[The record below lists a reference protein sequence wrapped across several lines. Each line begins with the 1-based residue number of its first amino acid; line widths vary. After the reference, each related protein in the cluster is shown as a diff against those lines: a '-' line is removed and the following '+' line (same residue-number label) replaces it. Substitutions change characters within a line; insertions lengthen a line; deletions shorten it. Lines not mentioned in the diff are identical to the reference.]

1 MAPEETPR
9 ETLESARI
17 AALRPAPIAPYW
29 EGRTFEEC
37 LNIPLHRTYNR
48 QQWDEIFSTFTKLL
62 ASDEPRTRSQAV
74 ERLADALKEENRQR
88 SRNSDSSSSAIEE
101 RLPAI
106 LDAIATQ
113 ETVTPGIFEDCCK
126 SFLHKAEIN
135 FSYLL
140 DEAPLYRNLI
150 LQWLD
155 DLEKRDCRQHPTNEA
170 IQAAR
175 ILYDG
180 CGTSWQ
186 AARTELLTALDA
198 SDLSIRACAAYKIG
212 KFCSQAWLAAQHDR
226 LSTAELP
233 LMEEMMPLIRDK
245 EVERPGIAGAF
256 LWGAPAPR
264 KSSLVGE
271 WILDILE
278 HSPSPEPYLEY
289 FPCNLAFDA
298 HERFSRDATAIRRL
312 MQMGR
317 VNIAIAAATEESERI
332 AEIEPLLVEMGNS
345 KEPETVRLASWH
357 LAYYYHYLHPQGAQ
371 QGYVEQIA
379 NLPEVDLFLLFS
391 PRAENDSPYAAI
403 IYAQGKDEKLSDAIA
418 RKWVDR
424 IFPESARGKPLPEL
438 GDRWHQRGSIAYRGR
453 QDNPEQPQ
461 WDNVIIGYRSD
472 RPWNP
477 KQFLK

>member
-9 ETLESARI
+9 ETLESDLLAI
-17 AALRPAPIAPYW
+17 ALRPAPIAPYW

-37 LNIPLHRTYNR
+37 LDIPLHRTYSR
-48 QQWDEIFSTFTKLL
+48 QQWDEIFNTFTELL
-62 ASDEPRTRSQAV
+62 ASDEPRTRSRAV
-74 ERLADALKEENRQR
+74 ERLATAIGQENRQR
-88 SRNSDSSSSAIEE
+88 SRNSDSSPNAIEE

-106 LDAIATQ
+106 LDAIATK

-126 SFLHKAEIN
+126 SFLHNAERT
-135 FSYLL
+135 SYDPL

-155 DLEKRDCRQHPTNEA
+155 DLEKRHRRQHPSNEA
-170 IQAAR
+170 IRAAR

-180 CGTSWQ
+180 CGTNWP

-212 KFCSQAWLAAQHDR
+212 KFCSPVGRDR
-226 LSTAELP
+226 SSTEELP

-278 HSPSPEPYLEY
+278 NSSSPEPYIKY
-289 FPCNLAFDA
+289 FPCDLAFDA

-317 VNIAIAAATEESERI
+317 VNIAIAAATEESEKI
-332 AEIEPLLVEMGNS
+332 AVLEPLLVEMGNGA
-345 KEPETVRLASWH
+345 EPEIVRVASWH
-357 LAYYYHYLHPQGAQ
+357 LAYYYHSLHPQGAQ

-391 PRAENDSPYAAI
+391 PSAENDSPYATI
-403 IYAQGKDEKLSDAIA
+403 IYAKGKDEKLSDAIA

-424 IFPESARGKPLPEL
+424 IFPESARGKPRPLPAL
-438 GDRWHQRGSIAYRGR
+438 GDRWYQRGYIKYQGR
-453 QDNPEQPQ
+453 PDNPEQPQ